1 MKPERWQ
8 QIDLLLQEALAR
20 EPDERPAFLTL
31 ACGSDE
37 TLRQEVE
44 SLLVSHD
51 QAGNLLDTPL
61 PQIAAEVLVK
71 GRVQCVEGQTIGHFK
86 VLAELGAGAMGE
98 VYLAED
104 ARLGRKVALKILPA
118 EFTRDLRRLHRFEQ
132 EARAAS
138 ALNHPNILTIHEIG
152 QADDLHFIATEF
164 IDGQTLRQRMS
175 GARLKLGETLDIA
188 AQFAAALAAAHE
200 AGIVHRDI
208 KPENVML
215 RRDGYIKIL
224 DFGLAKL
231 TERQAPSNSDSPDR
245 AAFETD
251 PGTVMGTAH
260 YMSPEQARGLEV
272 DARTDVFSLGVV
284 FYEMIAGRTP
294 FDGATASDVITAI
307 LKEEPIPIAHQ
318 SAEVPA
324 EVDWIVKKAL
334 AKDRD
339 ERYQTIRELYIDL
352 KRLRQEL
359 ELLAKMDG
367 MSPAGLGQGAPRT
380 KSGGLAI
387 GDLTNKNRLE
397 ALAGPPQVRS
407 TNQKRNTVSLFR
419 AIVPAV
425 AAITIISL
433 LAFYAGLKWAPLSVT
448 PTFSQL
454 TFRRGV
460 VSTARFAQDGEII
473 YSAAFDGEPLELFML
488 RPGSPQSSL
497 FRLQGSPRVTEI
509 QSISSTGELAVL
521 LDCELDSGKCLDGTL
536 ALARPGADTPKEIE
550 SHVYGADWA
559 PNARDLAIVRVV
571 EAEYQLEYPIER
583 VLYKSHGRLDHVRV
597 SPNGD
602 AVAFTDEQ
610 SVGLGS
616 KSLMIVDHKGNKTT
630 LSAGWRGINGLA
642 WSPTG
647 KEVWFSASRGQ
658 LMALYAATLSG
669 AERLIFEGMGNLGL
683 HDISRDG
690 QVLLHRGLPL
700 ARMMSGLTAR
710 SETERNL
717 SWFDYSISADISAD
731 GRNVLFYEHGVGV
744 GHAFFAFLRTTDR
757 LNEPLRL
764 GQGRAL
770 ALSPDQKWALTL
782 QEDSA
787 QQLVLL
793 PTSPGK
799 PSLLPRG
806 DIKEYHYASWF
817 PDGKRILFTGRTDSG
832 HGLRSYIQE
841 TSGSQPQPITQEGVV
856 ALSASPDG
864 NRFFAW
870 VPDPRLGGD
879 YRLLSL
885 NQTES
890 TEATPIKGLGLGEVP
905 IQWSSDAR
913 SLYVRSSSDSDA
925 RIYRLDLSSG
935 RRELLK
941 AIVADPVGFLGFEVN
956 PGGIQITPDGK
967 SYVYTYWTVLRE
979 LFLAKGLK

>member
-20 EPDERPAFLTL
+20 EPEERPAFLAL

-37 TLRQEVE
+37 TLRREVE
-44 SLLVSHD
+44 SLIVSHD

-61 PQIAAEVLVK
+61 PQIAAEVLLK
-71 GRVQCVEGQTIGHFK
+71 GRAQCVEGQTIGHFK
-86 VLAELGAGAMGE
+86 VLDQLGAGAMGE

-104 ARLGRKVALKILPA
+104 ARLGRKVALKLLPA
-118 EFTRDLRRLHRFEQ
+118 EFTQDLKRLHRFEQ

-175 GARLKLGETLDIA
+175 GTRLKLSETLDIA
-188 AQFAAALAAAHE
+188 AQCAAALAAAHE

-231 TERQAPSNSDSPDR
+231 TERQAPSSSDSPDK

-284 FYEMIAGRTP
+284 FYEMIAGRPP
-294 FDGATASDVITAI
+294 FDGATASDVMTAI
-307 LKEEPIPIAHQ
+307 LKEEPIPITHQ

-324 EVDWIVKKAL
+324 EVEWIVKKAL
-334 AKDRD
+334 AKDRE

-359 ELLAKMDG
+359 ELLAK
-367 MSPAGLGQGAPRT
+367 PR
-380 KSGGLAI
+380 
-387 GDLTNKNRLE
+387 E
-397 ALAGPPQVRS
+397 ALAGHPQVRT
-407 TNQKRNTVSLFR
+407 TNQKRNTMSLFR
-419 AIVPAV
+419 AVVPAV
-425 AAITIISL
+425 AAFTIISL
-433 LAFYAGLKWAPLSVT
+433 LAFYAGLKWAPLAVT
-448 PTFSQL
+448 PTFRPL
-454 TFRRGV
+454 TFRRGAI
-460 VSTARFAQDGEII
+460 STARFDKDGETIM
-473 YSAAFDGEPLELFML
+473 YSAAFDGRPIELFML
-488 RPGSPQSSL
+488 RPGSPDSSL
-497 FRLQGSPRVTEI
+497 LRLQGSARVTGIE
-509 QSISSTGELAVL
+509 SISSTGELAVL
-521 LDCELDSGKCLDGTL
+521 LDCEFDSGKCQNGTL

-550 SHVYGADWA
+550 TNVYGADWA
-559 PNARDLAIVRVV
+559 PNATELAIVHVV
-571 EAEYQLEYPIER
+571 ENEYQLEYPMGT
-583 VLYKSHGRLDHVRV
+583 VLYKAPGRLNHVRV
-597 SPNGD
+597 SPDGK
-602 AVAFTDEQ
+602 AVAFIDQ
-610 SVGLGS
+610 QALGIGGE
-616 KSLMIVDHKGNKTT
+616 SLMIVDRARNKTT
-630 LSAGWRGINGLA
+630 LSAGWRVVNGLA

-647 KEVWFSASRGQ
+647 KEVWISASRGGSI
-658 LMALYAATLSG
+658 ALYAATLSG
-669 AERLIFEGMGNLGL
+669 AERLIFEGLGNLGL
-683 HDISRDG
+683 QDISRDG
-690 QVLLHRGLPL
+690 RVLLHRGLPSST
-700 ARMMSGLTAR
+700 MMSGLTAG
-710 SETERNL
+710 SETERKM
-717 SWFDYSISADISAD
+717 SWFDYSTSADISTE
-731 GRNVLFYEHGVGV
+731 GRNVLFYEWGVGV
-744 GHAFFAFLRTTDR
+744 GFIPFVFLRTTDS

-782 QEDSA
+782 QEGSA

-806 DIKEYHYASWF
+806 DIKEYHYGSWF
-817 PDGKRILFTGRTDSG
+817 PDGKRILFTGRTEPG

-841 TSGSQPQPITQEGVV
+841 TSGSQPQPITREGVV

-864 NRFFAW
+864 NHLLAL
-870 VPDPRLGGD
+870 VPDPRMGGI
-879 YRLLSL
+879 YCLLSL
-885 NQTES
+885 NETES
-890 TEATPIKGLGLGEVP
+890 AKATPIKGLGLGEVP

-913 SLYVRSSSDSDA
+913 FLYFRSSSDSDA

-941 AIVADPVGFLGFEVN
+941 AIVPDPVGLLGFEVN

-967 SYVYTYWTVLRE
+967 SYVYTYWTVLRD
-979 LFLAKGLK
+979 LFVAKGLK